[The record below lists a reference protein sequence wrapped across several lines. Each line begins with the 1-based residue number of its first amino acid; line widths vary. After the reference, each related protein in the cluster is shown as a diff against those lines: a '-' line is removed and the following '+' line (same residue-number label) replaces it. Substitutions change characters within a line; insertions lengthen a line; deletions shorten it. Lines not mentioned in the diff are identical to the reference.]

1 MLRPRLLFALLL
13 FLGLFAM
20 TLRPVADPDFWWH
33 LRTGQWM
40 AENGQIPRSD
50 PFSFT
55 LQGHP
60 WVTHEWLTERIL
72 FALYRVGGFGLLIFV
87 FSLLITGAYGLVY
100 LHSPGKPYAA
110 GFATLLAALAAA
122 PAWGVRPQMVSL
134 FLTALFLHLLDRFT
148 RQGRWQWLLPLP
160 FLMALWVN
168 LHAGYFLGL
177 VLIAVHLAGE
187 GLAKVPGWVRRER
200 FSLRKEALLAGALA
214 LCLAAT
220 LLNPHGWH
228 ILVYPFETLTSPAMM
243 QFIQEWFSPD
253 FHRLEWMPL
262 AVLLLALIAA
272 PALLRQPVSLTQ
284 VLLVVLFGF
293 AALRSMRHA
302 PLFGLTAIP
311 FLATQ
316 LAALLEMRKEVE
328 APPPR
333 FARWLN
339 PLLVGLALLAVGLRF
354 MTVLQ
359 EQPTTE
365 AKTYP
370 QAAVDWLL
378 AHRPEGNLYNTYG
391 WGGYLI
397 WRLYP
402 QYRVYIDGRAD
413 VYGDAFIYD
422 YLKIYSA
429 LPGWQEKLTERQVN
443 IVLVERDSSIAYAL
457 QDSPDWQVVY
467 QDESTS
473 LFIRKER

>member
-33 LRTGQWM
+33 LRTGQWI
-40 AENGQIPRSD
+40 AENWQIPRFD

-55 LQGHP
+55 FQGYP
-60 WVTHEWLTERIL
+60 WIAHEWLTEIIL
-72 FALYRVGGFGLLIFV
+72 FALYRLGGFGLLILV
-87 FSLLITGAYGLVY
+87 FSLLITGGYGLVY
-100 LHSPGKPYAA
+100 LRSPGKPYAA
-110 GFATLLAALAAA
+110 GFATLLAALASA
-122 PAWGVRPQMVSL
+122 PAWGVRPQMVS
-134 FLTALFLHLLDRFT
+134 FFFTALFLHLLDRFA
-148 RQGRWQWLLPLP
+148 RKERWQWLLPLP

-177 VLIAVHLAGE
+177 VLIAVHLVGE
-187 GLAKVPGWVRRER
+187 GIAKVPLWLRHER
-200 FSLRKEALLAGALA
+200 FSLRKEAFLAGTLM
-214 LCLAAT
+214 LCSMAT
-220 LLNPHGWH
+220 LLNPHGWR
-228 ILVYPFETLTSPAMM
+228 ILIYPFETLTSPSMM

-262 AVLLLALIAA
+262 AALILALIAA
-272 PALLRQPVSLTQ
+272 PALLRQPVSLAE

-293 AALRSMRHA
+293 AALRSMRHV

-316 LAALLEMRKEVE
+316 LATLAEISKEVE
-328 APPPR
+328 APPR

-339 PLLVGLALLAVGLRF
+339 PLLLGLALLAVGLRLVA
-354 MTVLQ
+354 VLQ
-359 EQPTTE
+359 EQPATE

-370 QAAVDWLL
+370 QAAVDWIL
-378 AHRPEGNLYNTYG
+378 AHRPSGHLYNTYG

-402 QYRVYIDGRAD
+402 EYQIYIDGRAD
-413 VYGDAFIYD
+413 VYGDVFIYD

-429 LPGWQEKLTERQVN
+429 LPGWQEKLARQHVN
-443 IVLVERDSSIAYAL
+443 LVLVERDSGIAYAL
-457 QDSPDWQVVY
+457 RDSPNWELVY
-467 QDESTS
+467 QDELAS